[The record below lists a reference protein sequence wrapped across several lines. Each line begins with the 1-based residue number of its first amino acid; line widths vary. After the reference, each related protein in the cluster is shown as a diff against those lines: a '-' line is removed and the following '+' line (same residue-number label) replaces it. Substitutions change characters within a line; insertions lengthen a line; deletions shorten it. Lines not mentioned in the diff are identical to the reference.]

1 MEKMNLQLFT
11 NEYDD
16 YCDFSASAAAAV
28 AGKDWVLQVWS
39 TADTPELLAIA
50 GQRSLTINRSAAT
63 IDVSSKDTEG
73 GWGAAIAGTK
83 EWSIDVDGVYVASDD
98 SMKVLSAAFT
108 NGDLLCIKIVNSKTT
123 TDLFGGLVAITDF
136 PLEAPYD
143 DAVTYSLTLSGNGP
157 LTDLSDEDDSE

>member
-11 NEYDD
+11 NDYDS
-16 YCDFSASAAAAV
+16 YCDFSATAAAAT
-28 AGKDWVLQVWS
+28 AGKNWILQVWS
-39 TADTPELLAIA
+39 TGQTPQLLAIA
-50 GQRSLTINRSAAT
+50 GQRSLTINRSAES

-83 EWSIDVDGVYVASDD
+83 EWSIDVDGVYVASDN
-98 SMKVLSAAFT
+98 SMKTIAAAFT
-108 NGDLLCIKIVNSKTT
+108 SGSLLCVKIVDNSGVSPA
-123 TDLFGGLVAITDF
+123 DLFGGLVAVTDF

-157 LTDLSDEDDSE
+157 LTDLSA